1 MAEDYRDVNRANWDE
16 RAPAHI
22 DSPGY
27 AVDKFRADPH
37 YISDVVRFD
46 LPLLGSV
53 AGLRGVHL
61 QCHIGTDTISLARL
75 GAHMT
80 GLDFSGAAIA
90 EARKLA
96 ADLGHDVTF
105 VEAELYAATEVLPQ
119 HSFDLV
125 FTGIGAIGWLPD
137 IKKWAAVVAGL
148 LAPNG
153 RLFIREGHPV
163 LWSLG
168 DRPDGVLAI
177 EHPYFEQ
184 QEPTVWDE
192 PGTYVTTDTEFAHT
206 VTHEWNHGMGE
217 IITALLEAG
226 LTITGFVEHDSVP
239 WEAIDDQMELLPNG
253 EWRLRDRPHRLPH
266 TYTLQAIK
274 QG

>member
-1 MAEDYRDVNRANWDE
+1 MADDYRDINRANWDE
-16 RAPAHI
+16 RAPAHV

-27 AVDKFRADPH
+27 AVDKFRADPE
-37 YISDVVRFD
+37 YVSDVVRFD

-53 AGLRGVHL
+53 EGLRGVHL

-75 GAHMT
+75 GAQMT
-80 GLDFSGAAIA
+80 GLDFSPAAIA
-90 EARKLA
+90 EARRLNEL
-96 ADLGHDVTF
+96 LGHDVEF
-105 VEAELYAATEVLPQ
+105 VEAELYEATNVLPA

-137 IKKWAAVVAGL
+137 IKRWAAVVATL
-148 LAPNG
+148 LSPGG

-168 DRPDGVLAI
+168 DRPDGLLAI

-184 QEPTVWDE
+184 EEPTVWDE
-192 PGTYVTTDTEFAHT
+192 PGTYVETTTEFAHT

-226 LTITGFVEHDSVP
+226 LTIIGLVEHDSVP
-239 WEAIDDQMELLPNG
+239 WEAIDDQMELLPGG
-253 EWRLRDRPHRLPH
+253 EWRLKDRPERLPH

-274 QG
+274 LD

>member
-1 MAEDYRDVNRANWDE
+1 MVDDYRDVNRANWDE

-22 DSPGY
+22 ESPGY
-27 AVDKFRADPH
+27 AVEKFRTDPE

-53 AGLRGVHL
+53 EGLRGVHL

-80 GLDFSGAAIA
+80 GLDFSGAAII

-96 ADLGHDVTF
+96 AELGHDVKF
-105 VEAELYAATEVLPQ
+105 VEAELYAATQVLTP

-137 IKKWAAVVAGL
+137 IQKWASVVSGL
-148 LAPNG
+148 LAPDG

-168 DRPDGVLAI
+168 DRTDGVLAI

-184 QEPTVWDE
+184 EEPTVWDE
-192 PGTYVTTDTEFAHT
+192 PGTYVETDTEFAHT

-226 LTITGFVEHDSVP
+226 LTITGLAEHDSVP
-239 WEAIDDQMELLPNG
+239 WKAIDDQMDLLPSG
-253 EWRLRDRPHRLPH
+253 EWRLRDRPERLPH
-266 TYTLQAIK
+266 SYTLQAIK